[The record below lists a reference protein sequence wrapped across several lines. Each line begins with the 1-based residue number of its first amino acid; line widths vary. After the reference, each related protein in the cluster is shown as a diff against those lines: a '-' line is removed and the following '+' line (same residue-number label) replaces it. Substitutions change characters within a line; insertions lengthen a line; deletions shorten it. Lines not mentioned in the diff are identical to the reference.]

1 MTREEA
7 DSKIKLHF
15 MQLDLMR
22 TYEDDLKQRFGKRG
36 YEERIDGIL
45 DNLILCFKVQRKY
58 KL

>member
-7 DSKIKLHF
+7 EFKIKLHF

-36 YEERIDGIL
+36 YEERVDIIL

>member
-7 DSKIKLHF
+7 EFKIKLHF

-22 TYEDDLKQRFGKRG
+22 TYEDDLKKRFGKRG
-36 YEERIDGIL
+36 YEERVDIIL